1 MADEEKKT
9 SAKPEKKSDKKAAK
23 PAKKTDG
30 KADKSKKSKKNP
42 FKSIATF
49 FKSVRAEGKKVVWS
63 PAKDVLKNT
72 LTVIVVVAIAG
83 VCIYGVD
90 TLLSLG
96 MKGVK
101 NLADKSEAT
110 SVSDTTT
117 QETTAEAL
125 DSATTQ
131 AAE

>member
-49 FKSVRAEGKKVVWS
+49 FKSVKAEGKKVVWS

-72 LTVIVVVAIAG
+72 LTVIVVVVIAG

-101 NLADKSEAT
+101 NLADTTESTSASE
-110 SVSDTTT
+110 TTT
-117 QETTAEAL
+117 QQTTAEAL

>member
-9 SAKPEKKSDKKAAK
+9 SAKSEKKSAKKADA
-23 PAKKTDG
+23 
-30 KADKSKKSKKNP
+30 KADKSKSGKKKKNP

-63 PAKDVLKNT
+63 SGKDVLKNS
-72 LTVIVVVAIAG
+72 LTVLVVVIIAG
-83 VCIYGVD
+83 LCIYGVD

-96 MKGVK
+96 MKGIK
-101 NLADKSEAT
+101 NLADQEST
-110 SVSDTTT
+110 SVSETTT
-117 QETTAEAL
+117 AQTTAEAL
-125 DSATTQ
+125 TESTTADTTTQ

>member
-23 PAKKTDG
+23 PAKKADG

-72 LTVIVVVAIAG
+72 VTVIVVVAIAG

-101 NLADKSEAT
+101 NLADKSETT

>member
-72 LTVIVVVAIAG
+72 VTVIVVVAIAG

-96 MKGVK
+96 MKGIK
-101 NLADKSEAT
+101 NLADKSETT

>member
-72 LTVIVVVAIAG
+72 VTVIVVVAIAG

-101 NLADKSEAT
+101 NLADKSETT

>member
-30 KADKSKKSKKNP
+30 KADKSKKPKKNP

-49 FKSVRAEGKKVVWS
+49 FKSVKAEGKKVVWS

-72 LTVIVVVAIAG
+72 ITVIVVVAIAG

-96 MKGVK
+96 MKGIK
-101 NLADKSEAT
+101 NLADTTEST

>member
-49 FKSVRAEGKKVVWS
+49 FKSVKAEGKKVVWS
-63 PAKDVLKNT
+63 PAKDVFKNT
-72 LTVIVVVAIAG
+72 LTVIVVVAIVG
-83 VCIYGVD
+83 VCIYCVD

-96 MKGVK
+96 MKELK
-101 NLADKSEAT
+101 KQADTTEST
-110 SVSDTTT
+110 SVSETTT
-117 QETTAEAL
+117 QQTTAEAL
-125 DSATTQ
+125 ESATTQ

>member
-23 PAKKTDG
+23 PAKKADG

-101 NLADKSEAT
+101 NLADKSETT